1 MSNLRL
7 YLDFFIDKKNI
18 EYGNNV
24 GSIFDGGPAPYL
36 CKLPQ
41 VMGVMN
47 YRFLGDLEKAYD
59 WDS

>member
-1 MSNLRL
+1 M
-7 YLDFFIDKKNI
+7 
-18 EYGNNV
+18 
-24 GSIFDGGPAPYL
+24 GSIFDSGLAPYL
-36 CKLPQ
+36 CKLSQ